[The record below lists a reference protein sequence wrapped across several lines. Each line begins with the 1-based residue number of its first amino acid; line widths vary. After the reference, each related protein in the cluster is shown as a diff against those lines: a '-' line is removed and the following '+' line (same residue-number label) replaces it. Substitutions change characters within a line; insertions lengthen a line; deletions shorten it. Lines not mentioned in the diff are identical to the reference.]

1 MFYLIKKKKNQTIKE
16 FSSYT
21 SWYLYLQYM
30 RVRIGVHLCK
40 NYAVIFKI
48 LSRYSWAKGLQVALV
63 VKNLPSSAEDAR
75 DVGSIPESGRCLGEG
90 NGNPLQYFLPGK
102 SHGQRS
108 LVGSSVVDGV
118 AKESDLTQQLS
129 NNSHNQSS
137 LFLVTKLKPW
147 MAKHPR
153 IHHN

>member
-1 MFYLIKKKKNQTIKE
+1 MGFP
-16 FSSYT
+16 
-21 SWYLYLQYM
+21 
-30 RVRIGVHLCK
+30 GV
-40 NYAVIFKI
+40 
-48 LSRYSWAKGLQVALV
+48 SV
-63 VKNLPSSAEDAR
+63 VKNLPANAR

-137 LFLVTKLKPW
+137 LFLVTKLKP
-147 MAKHPR
+147 
-153 IHHN
+153 